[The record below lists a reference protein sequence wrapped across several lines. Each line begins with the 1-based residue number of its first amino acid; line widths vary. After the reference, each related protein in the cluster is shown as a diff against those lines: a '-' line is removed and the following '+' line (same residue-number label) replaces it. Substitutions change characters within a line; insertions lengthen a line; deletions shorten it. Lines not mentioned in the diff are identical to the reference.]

1 MQIRYTLTG
10 VRILSRSSADQAFG
24 LNPYKCPPDRLCRAA
39 VGHFRQ
45 LQETKEW
52 RRSLGPK
59 AAAPKARGMGT
70 EGCDEVH
77 RKWAAFRSS
86 ARAQRDFTQGRWV
99 QAEGGGEWT
108 YAKWNGK
115 PPRFDD
121 PIGAHW

>member
-1 MQIRYTLTG
+1 M
-10 VRILSRSSADQAFG
+10 SRSSADQAFG
-24 LNPYKCPPDRLCRAA
+24 LNPYKCPPDGLCRAA
-39 VGHFRQ
+39 VGNFRQ

-70 EGCDEVH
+70 EGCDEAH

-86 ARAQRDFTQGRWV
+86 ARAQRDFTHGRWV